1 MTQTNHPASHSTHAA
16 ECTAAGHPPHGRKEI
31 AALAL
36 GAVGVVYG
44 DIGTSPLYAMRESL
58 LAVKSGSVMGEAE
71 ILGVLS
77 LLLWSLIS
85 VVTIKYIMVV
95 LRADNN
101 GEGGI
106 LSLVTLLRP
115 AAPRYSK
122 FVLLCGIVGAS
133 LFFGDAMLT
142 PAISVLSAVEGLKLV
157 TPAVQPYVLPIALA
171 ILLGL
176 FAIQRHGTGR
186 VAILFGPITLLWFVT
201 MAVCAVPYIVEN
213 PSVLKAFIPSYAV
226 SFLLDNTGVSLVVM
240 GAVFLA
246 VTGAE
251 GIYADMGHFGR
262 LPIRIAWMAVVLPA
276 LTINYLGQAA
286 FIMSNPDGL
295 ENPFFLMAPEWGLL
309 PLVILATLATI
320 VASQAVITGAFS
332 LTRQAIQLGLLPRFE
347 IRHTSDTQSGQIY
360 LPRVNFLLAIGV
372 VLLVIEFKSSG
383 ELASAYGIAVSCVM
397 FTTTLC
403 IALLIRQ
410 LWKKSIALALALAVP
425 FLVLEGIFV
434 IANLMKVFDGGYVPL
449 LIAAAITIIM
459 LTWRRGTIKMSGKE
473 ARMNIPLE
481 DIINSLKS
489 KNIPTVPGTA
499 IFLTQN
505 TTITPTAMLHN
516 LKHNKMLHEQNILL
530 SVITESRPRVD
541 PLERT
546 EIGVITDQFIVLK
559 LHFGFM
565 ETPNVSKALQLCRK
579 IGVKFDIMTTSFF
592 VSRRVVRSSAKGWL
606 SRWQD
611 RLYILLSRNATRP
624 ADFFHIPTDRV
635 VELGTQVTL

>member
-1 MTQTNHPASHSTHAA
+1 MTKAEAHHELHAA
-16 ECTAAGHPPHGRKEI
+16 ACSAAGHAPKGAKQI
-31 AALAL
+31 AALTV

-58 LAVKSGSVMGEAE
+58 LAVTHSSTLTETHV
-71 ILGVLS
+71 IGVLS

-85 VVTIKYIMVV
+85 VVTLKYIMIV

-115 AAPRYSK
+115 VAPRYSK
-122 FVLLCGIVGAS
+122 FILFCGIIGAA

-142 PAISVLSAVEGLKLV
+142 PAISVLSAVEGVKLLTNQV
-157 TPAVQPYVLPIALA
+157 DDFVLPIALT
-171 ILLGL
+171 ILVGL
-176 FAIQRHGTGR
+176 FTIQRYGTGK
-186 VAILFGPITLLWFVT
+186 VAAFFGPVTMLWFIA
-201 MAVCAVPYIVEN
+201 MAACGVPYIIDN
-213 PSVLKAFIPSYAV
+213 PSVLKAFIPIYAAQ
-226 SFLLDNTGVSLVVM
+226 FLIDNSGIALIVM

-251 GIYADMGHFGR
+251 GLYADMGHFGR
-262 LPIRIAWMAVVLPA
+262 FPIRIAWFSVVLPA

-286 FIMSNPDGL
+286 FIIAHPEGL

-309 PLVILATLATI
+309 PLVVLATLATI

-332 LTRQAIQLGLLPRFE
+332 LTQQAIQLGLLPRFE
-347 IRHTSDTQSGQIY
+347 IRHTSDAQSGQIY
-360 LPRVNFLLAIGV
+360 LPRVNFILAIGV
-372 VLLVIEFKSSG
+372 VMLVIEFKTSSD
-383 ELASAYGIAVSCVM
+383 LASAYGIAVSCVM
-397 FTTTLC
+397 FTTTMC
-403 IALLIRQ
+403 IGLLIRK
-410 LWKKSIALALALAVP
+410 LWKKSIFLALLLAVP
-425 FLVLEGIFV
+425 FLMLEGTFV
-434 IANLMKVFDGGYVPL
+434 FANLLKVFHGGYVPL
-449 LIAAAITIIM
+449 MIATAIATIM
-459 LTWRRGTIKMSGKE
+459 LAWRRGTIKMANKE
-473 ARMNIPLE
+473 ARFSIPLE
-481 DIINSLKS
+481 DIIGSLKS
-489 KNIPTVPGTA
+489 KNIPVVPGTA

-505 TTITPTAMLHN
+505 TAITPTAMLHN

-530 SVITESRPRVD
+530 SVITEAKPRVD

-546 EIGVITDQFIVLK
+546 EIGVITDQFIVVK

-592 VSRRVVRSSAKGWL
+592 VSRRVVRSSAKGLFSLWKD
-606 SRWQD
+606 Q
-611 RLYILLSRNATRP
+611 LYIILSRNATRP
-624 ADFFHIPTDRV
+624 ADFFHIPSDRV